1 MNEILKEQ
9 LKELKYVHITEDQL
23 EIHISKVDLEN
34 RHTFKLGARY
44 IIKFEDYIVTPPA
57 NFNLHINWNNNIK
70 PTSLYMNI
78 KIVKVLGKMLQVEGW
93 NIDPITYAKL
103 PGTWQGWCPQS
114 SIIKLKEVQDAEF
127 SC

>member
-1 MNEILKEQ
+1 
-9 LKELKYVHITEDQL
+9 
-23 EIHISKVDLEN
+23 
-34 RHTFKLGARY
+34 
-44 IIKFEDYIVTPPA
+44 
-57 NFNLHINWNNNIK
+57 
-70 PTSLYMNI
+70 MNI